1 MSVTDPIADALTKIR
16 NAFQAGHANVNVNH
30 SKVVEAIV
38 RILNEER
45 FINQYEI
52 EKRDPAKEIYRDQIN
67 INLRYTNDGIP
78 VVRGIERVSKP
89 GLRIYVDANNI
100 PSVFN
105 HTGSAIISTSSGVMT
120 DRDAR
125 KNHVGGE
132 YLCKVW

>member
-16 NAFQAGHANVNVNH
+16 NAFRADHANVSVNRC
-30 SKVVEAIV
+30 KAVEAIV

-52 EKRDPAKEIYRDQIN
+52 EERNAAKGIMRDRIN
-67 INLRYTNDGIP
+67 INLRYTNSGIP
-78 VVRGIERVSKP
+78 VVRGIERISKP
-89 GLRIYVDANNI
+89 GLRIYVDINNI
-100 PSVFN
+100 PSVYN
-105 HTGSAIISTSSGVMT
+105 HTGIAIISTSSGVMT

-125 KNHVGGE
+125 LKHVGGE

>member
-16 NAFQAGHANVNVNH
+16 NAFQADHSHVSVNH

-45 FINQYEI
+45 FINQYEL
-52 EKRDPAKEIYRDQIN
+52 EERNVDKGIYRKQIN
-67 INLRYTNDGIP
+67 INLRYTNSGVP
-78 VVRGIERVSKP
+78 VVRGIERISKP
-89 GLRIYVDANNI
+89 GLRIYINADNI
-100 PSVFN
+100 PSVYN

-120 DRDAR
+120 DRGAR
-125 KNHVGGE
+125 KKHIGGE

>member
-1 MSVTDPIADALTKIR
+1 MSVTDPIADALTTIR
-16 NAFQAGHANVNVNH
+16 NAYRAYHSHVRVNH
-30 SKVVEAIV
+30 CKVVEAIV

-52 EKRDPAKEIYRDQIN
+52 EERDTTKKIMRRQIN
-67 INLRYTNDGIP
+67 INLRYTNSGTP
-78 VVRGIERVSKP
+78 VVRGIERISKP
-89 GLRIYVDANNI
+89 GLRIYVNSDNI

-125 KNHVGGE
+125 KKHVGGE
-132 YLCKVW
+132 YLCRIW